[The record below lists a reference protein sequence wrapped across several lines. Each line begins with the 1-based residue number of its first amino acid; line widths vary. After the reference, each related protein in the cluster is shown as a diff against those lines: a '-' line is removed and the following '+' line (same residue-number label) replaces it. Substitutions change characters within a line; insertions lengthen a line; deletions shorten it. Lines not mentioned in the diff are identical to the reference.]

1 MIWPVAARDTSREA
15 HQAQCEAHRRLGAV
29 RRVELAF
36 EMSVDAREIA
46 IAGADIESR
55 GIKLTNKSI
64 AAYEQPG
71 S

>member
-1 MIWPVAARDTSREA
+1 
-15 HQAQCEAHRRLGAV
+15 V